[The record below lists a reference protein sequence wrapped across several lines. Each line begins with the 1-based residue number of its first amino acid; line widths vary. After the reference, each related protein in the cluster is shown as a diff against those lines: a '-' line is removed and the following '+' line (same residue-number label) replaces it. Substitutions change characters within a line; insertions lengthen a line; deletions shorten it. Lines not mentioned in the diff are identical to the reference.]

1 MLRTPSVIEGE
12 GGASSAALKK
22 ANGNMLMLR
31 DQMAD
36 LVVDNGMQSTVALL
50 LPTPNTMDG
59 LPAREGD
66 AYELNLR
73 RGDPNGSRRE
83 MSGNLREV
91 VIHNLLPT
99 VTTQDAS
106 NTGGPSQGLRNTPPS
121 TISPILLP
129 TPVASEGLK
138 APSQQNSET
147 KAKTGQ
153 VWLSNI
159 AKDIQENND

>member
-1 MLRTPSVIEGE
+1 MRTPSAIEGE
-12 GGASSAALKK
+12 GGASSAAVKK

-36 LVVDNGMQSTVALL
+36 LVVDNG
-50 LPTPNTMDG
+50 
-59 LPAREGD
+59 
-66 AYELNLR
+66 LR
-73 RGDPNGSRRE
+73 S
-83 MSGNLREV
+83 SV
-91 VIHNLLPT
+91 SSLLPT

-106 NTGGPSQGLRNTPPS
+106 NTGGPSQGLRNNPPP